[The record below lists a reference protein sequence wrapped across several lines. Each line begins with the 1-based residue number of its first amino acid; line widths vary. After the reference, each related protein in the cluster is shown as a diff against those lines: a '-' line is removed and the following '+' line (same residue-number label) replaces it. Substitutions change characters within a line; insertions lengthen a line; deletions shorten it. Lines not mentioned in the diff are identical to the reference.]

1 MPGPPSS
8 GEMPSSRNCAFMVL
22 LYRPDCLHGAGNGE
36 RGFAIS
42 PDGGAKRKTQMNLE
56 IAEKLQRLGLYPSK
70 DGNSE
75 SNSRSRVFRVGNV
88 KAVLCVRD
96 FEGAYQYRILLA
108 NAGRA
113 REQEQWFTAK
123 EILNAVFCLIAAGA
137 KYRQVKRAIEE
148 RFVCRSWRKIISRL
162 PAFPSTE
169 ETGNGYRD

>member
-1 MPGPPSS
+1 
-8 GEMPSSRNCAFMVL
+8 
-22 LYRPDCLHGAGNGE
+22 
-36 RGFAIS
+36 
-42 PDGGAKRKTQMNLE
+42 MNLE

-108 NAGRA
+108 NAGKA
-113 REQEQWFTAK
+113 REQEQWFDAK

-137 KYRQVKRAIEE
+137 KYLQAKRAIEG
-148 RFVCRSWRKIISRL
+148 RFVCRSWRKTTSWL

-169 ETGNGYRD
+169 ETGNGYRDLEREGR